1 MTKSSFSLRA
11 HTAVVVLLA
20 PAFAFAAEEKV
31 STGLAMQ
38 EARAEN
44 LKIKGKKAY
53 YAADKFDLSGLP
65 AYQPKAQVT
74 GTIRLWGSNYIVD
87 GNAGE
92 YWEKEFQKFHPG
104 VKFEY
109 NMLTTRAAVPSLVFG
124 VSDLGIGRKIKT
136 EELQLYQ
143 RYKNRSPLEIVIATG
158 SYNVTGWNP
167 GFGIVVHKDNPLT
180 KIDFEQLDG
189 IFGAER
195 LGGWVGTDWH
205 TEVARGPEKNIRR
218 WGQLGLKGEWADKEI
233 TPYGLNQRYSHATT
247 LSDLI
252 LGGSDKWNE
261 RLRIYANFV
270 GDPNTGGSNMGF
282 GRLKR
287 GLNDD
292 LAQDRSGI
300 AYVGSPV
307 GANLPPELKLLE
319 VSRRPGGPHYAYTI
333 ENLQSRKYPLYD
345 EIYAYGDATNAAG
358 LDPKVR
364 EYLRFIVSR
373 EGQQCVARDGKYLPL
388 TAEVARAQLKKLE

>member
-1 MTKSSFSLRA
+1 MKPAYLTLCFLVAGAIAA
-11 HTAVVVLLA
+11 HADTT
-20 PAFAFAAEEKV
+20 ERV

-38 EARAEN
+38 EARAEG
-44 LKIKGKKAY
+44 LKIKGKKSY
-53 YAADKFDLSGLP
+53 YPADKFDLADLP
-65 AYQPKAQVT
+65 AYQPREQVT

-87 GNAGE
+87 GNVGE

-109 NMLTTRAAVPSLVFG
+109 HMLTTRAHVPSLVFG
-124 VSDLGIGRKIKT
+124 VADLGIGRKIKT

-143 RYKNRSPLEIVIATG
+143 RYKNRDPLEITIATG

-180 KIDFEQLDG
+180 RITLEQLDG
-189 IFGAER
+189 VFGAER

-205 TEVARGPEKNIRR
+205 PEVARGPEKNIRR
-218 WGQLGLKGEWADKEI
+218 WGQLGLTGEWAEKEI
-233 TPYGLNQRYSHATT
+233 TPYGLNMRYSQATT
-247 LSDLI
+247 ISDRI

-261 RLRIYANFV
+261 KLRIYANYV
-270 GDPNTGGSNMGF
+270 GAEGGAGSNMGF

-287 GLNDD
+287 GLNED
-292 LAQDRSGI
+292 LVQDPSGI
-300 AYVGSPV
+300 AYVASPV
-307 GANLPPELKLLE
+307 GPNLPPGLKLLE
-319 VSRRPGGPHYAYTI
+319 VAETAAGPYYAYTI
-333 ENLQSRKYPLYD
+333 ENLRERRYPFFD
-345 EIYAYGDATNAAG
+345 EIFAYGDADNAQG

-373 EGQQCVARDGKYLPL
+373 EGQACVQRDGKYLPL
-388 TAEVARAQLKKLE
+388 TAKVSREQLQKLE

>member
-1 MTKSSFSLRA
+1 MNPRFPSLL
-11 HTAVVVLLA
+11 LLA
-20 PAFAFAAEEKV
+20 AALTGAAAAQTDRV

-38 EARAEN
+38 EARAEG

-53 YAADKFDLSGLP
+53 YPADKFDLSGLP
-65 AYQPKAQVT
+65 AYTPKQKVT

-87 GNAGE
+87 GNVGE
-92 YWEKEFQKFHPG
+92 YWEQEFRKFHPD

-109 NMLTTRAAVPSLVFG
+109 HMLTTRAAVPSLVFG
-124 VSDLGIGRKIKT
+124 VADLGIGRKIKT

-143 RYKNRSPLEIVIATG
+143 RYKNRDPLEIIIATG

-167 GFGIVVHKDNPLT
+167 AFGIVVHKDNPLT
-180 KIDFEQLDG
+180 RITLEQLDG

-205 TEVARGPEKNIRR
+205 PEVARGPEKNIRK

-233 TPYGLNQRYSHATT
+233 TPYGLNLRYSQATT
-247 LSDLI
+247 ISDRI

-261 RLRIYANFV
+261 KLRIYANFV
-270 GDPNTGGSNMGF
+270 GAEGAPGSNMGF

-287 GLNDD
+287 GLNED
-292 LAQDRSGI
+292 LVQDRYGI
-300 AYVGSPV
+300 AYVASPV
-307 GANLPPELKLLE
+307 GPNLPPELKLLE
-319 VSRRPGGPHYAYTI
+319 LGETAAGPFYAYTI
-333 ENLQSRKYPLYD
+333 ENIQSRKYPFYD
-345 EIYAYGDATNAAG
+345 EIYAYGDASKAAD

-373 EGQQCVARDGKYLPL
+373 EGQQCVQRDGNYLPL
-388 TAEVARAQLKKLE
+388 TAEVSRAQLKKLD